1 MLLRVGDDRVLGLH
15 GQRFPGSVVYDLR
28 GKDGRDVPFLNGL
41 DDEPPPPADVVAR
54 RFQMV
59 RGAAMGVRGIER
71 IFSERG
77 SLGFLPPSRCF
88 QVLLYV
94 GV

>member
-28 GKDGRDVPFLNGL
+28 VKDGRDVPFLNGL

-59 RGAAMGVRGIER
+59 QGAAMGVRGKRAAVCGNGI
-71 IFSERG
+71 G
-77 SLGFLPPSRCF
+77 D
-88 QVLLYV
+88 
-94 GV
+94 GVDFRQTPVDS